1 MNDLL
6 LENITKTYKGFL
18 ALNQITLTIQ
28 PGVFGILGPNGAG
41 KTTLMRILATI
52 ISPDSGNISMGPLH
66 WKQPQEVKKVLG
78 YVPQKFGFYP
88 YLTVGEILKHFAIL
102 KGLEK
107 EERKAAVLQVLEET
121 HLLQE
126 ENKRIKAL
134 SGGMLRRLGIAQALL
149 GSPQLLIVDEPTAGL
164 DPEERMRFRNLMA
177 NLGKDRIILL
187 STHIVS
193 DIASICQH
201 AAILNQGKLLLCGSV
216 NEITQTAQNRVREIT
231 IREEDMGDW
240 DKKQSVLSYT
250 REENGEI
257 RLRFLG
263 TTEGAPVIPTLED
276 SYMAAIKG
284 DKGE

>member
-6 LENITKTYKGFL
+6 LENVTKTYKGFL

-52 ISPDSGNISMGPLH
+52 IAPDSGNISMGPLH

-126 ENKRIKAL
+126 ENKRVKAL

-164 DPEERMRFRNLMA
+164 DPEERIRFRNLMA

-193 DIASICQH
+193 DIAGICQH

-216 NEITQTAQNRVREIT
+216 SDITQAAQNRVREIT

-240 DKKQSVLSYT
+240 DKKQTVLSYT

-263 TTEGAPVIPTLED
+263 TTEGSSVMPTLED
-276 SYMAAIKG
+276 SYMAIIKG
-284 DKGE
+284 DEG